1 MDDLGNVEEE
11 LNVRDF
17 LSLAAVGDPA
27 QVKAQLEQLANE
39 LGIHEFMFT
48 IAVFDP
54 QKTEPRIGVIGGNKS
69 RGSLS

>member
-27 QVKAQLEQLANE
+27 QVKARLEQLANE

-48 IAVFDP
+48 IDVYDP
-54 QKTEPRIGVIGGNKS
+54 QKRIRALELLAAIKAGDH
-69 RGSLS
+69 

>member
-48 IAVFDP
+48 IAVYDP
-54 QKTEPRIGVIGGNKS
+54 QKTYPRIGVIGGNKS